1 MLVCGEVD
9 EPKRISPAEGIA
21 GGRAENLVN
30 AGARLRKLEADKVD
44 GVEMFEVD
52 KLDGVEM
59 FEVDI
64 HEEMD
69 TSSTELSLSEELAL
83 SSSSG

>member
-9 EPKRISPAEGIA
+9 EPKRISPAEGIGA
-21 GGRAENLVN
+21 RAENVN
-30 AGARLRKLEADKVD
+30 AGARLHKLEADKVD
-44 GVEMFEVD
+44 GVEMSEVD

-64 HEEMD
+64 HEERD

>member
-1 MLVCGEVD
+1 MRVCGEVD

-21 GGRAENLVN
+21 GARAENLVVN
-30 AGARLRKLEADKVD
+30 AGARLRKLEAN

-59 FEVDI
+59 FEIDI
-64 HEEMD
+64 HEERD
-69 TSSTELSLSEELAL
+69 TSSTELSLSEELAP